1 MHRGVGAPSETVL
14 EAFGVA
20 GPSAPLP
27 GGRGTSWRAG
37 ELVLKPLDMHEEELV
52 WQAGVLRS
60 ILCRG
65 FRVARPRPARDGAW
79 VVEGWCATEWVAG
92 EHSAGR
98 WTDIISVGELLH
110 TELAGVRRPSF
121 LDRRTDP
128 WSIGDRVA
136 WGELPGDRFQYVVH
150 LPDLLPLLR
159 PVAAP
164 SQLIH
169 GDLTGNVLFA
179 PGMAP
184 AIIDLA
190 PYWRPTAF
198 AAAIV
203 VADALCWEGADDQLL
218 AAVSHIED
226 FGQYLSRA
234 LIYRL
239 VTDGVFHGGRALPD
253 ERASAYLPA
262 VELTRRLAATSA

>member
-1 MHRGVGAPSETVL
+1 VL

-20 GPSAPLP
+20 GVLAPLP

-37 ELVLKPLDMHEEELV
+37 ELVLKPLDMQEEELV

-60 ILCRG
+60 IRCQG
-65 FRVARPRPARDGAW
+65 FRVARPRPAEDGAW
-79 VVEGWCATEWVAG
+79 LVDGWCATDWVAG

-98 WTDIISVGELLH
+98 WTDIISVGDLFH
-110 TELAGVRRPSF
+110 AELANVKRPSF
-121 LDRRTDP
+121 IERRTDP

-136 WGELPGDRFQYVVH
+136 WGEQPGDRFRH
-150 LPDLLPLLR
+150 LAHLADLLTLLR

-164 SQLIH
+164 GQLIH

-179 PGMAP
+179 PGMSP

-190 PYWRPTAF
+190 PYWRPAAF
-198 AAAIV
+198 ASAIV
-203 VADALCWEGADDQLL
+203 VADALCWEGAGEELL

-226 FGQYLSRA
+226 FGQYLARA

-239 VTDGVFHGGRALPD
+239 VTDSVFHGDRSLPN

-262 VELTRRLAATSA
+262 VTLARRLAATST